1 MLRHARRPCCT
12 GLHPNIRQSRPRNHA
27 ATSTTRSSATPF
39 CKTAATSCQSKPFAA
54 VASRI
59 RKTSR
64 SHSALGIVSMEHRAG
79 LASAA
84 GLLCVGKGVAWQHYG
99 VLESRSGAR
108 RTMFGG
114 GGEGG
119 WFRQWLMGGSEK
131 SRKMKDTMD
140 EETQKSIRQG
150 DNKTKKSMETVK
162 VGLPL
167 SLREHRG
174 FRRIILAFN
183 VAISNGTEITRM
195 TLYNVI

>member
-12 GLHPNIRQSRPRNHA
+12 GLHPNIRQSRPRTDA

-39 CKTAATSCQSKPFAA
+39 CTTAATSCQSKTVAA

-59 RKTSR
+59 RNTPGR
-64 SHSALGIVSMEHRAG
+64 NSAMAIGSMEHRAG

-84 GLLCVGKGVAWQHYG
+84 GLLCVGKGVAWQHCG
-99 VLESRSGAR
+99 VLESRLGAR

-119 WFRQWLMGGSEK
+119 WLKQWLTGGSEK

-162 VGLPL
+162 VGWRL
-167 SLREHRG
+167 SLQERWG
-174 FRRIILAFN
+174 LKRIYCIEMSMSQFCM
-183 VAISNGTEITRM
+183 EQ
-195 TLYNVI
+195 